1 MRQWQEMFFDK
12 RYSSTCLRYRK
23 SCQTTCNTPSA
34 CCPEFTPDFI
44 RLAESYGAK
53 AIRVKRKEEI
63 RTALEEAKNTL
74 KVPTL
79 IEFIIEPEAN
89 VFPIVPPGKPLSD
102 MVMGDSDE

>member
-1 MRQWQEMFFDK
+1 MPAVSEKLPDNLQ
-12 RYSSTCLRYRK
+12 YAVCLEY
-23 SCQTTCNTPSA
+23 
-34 CCPEFTPDFI
+34 TPDFI

-63 RTALEEAKNTL
+63 RTALEEAKNTP

-102 MVMGDSDE
+102 MVMGESDEQMPI